1 MVFPNYKRRYIDIL
15 WKVAE
20 KRLLKDVK
28 EELKKEASEP
38 IQEMDLDRFRNI
50 RVCLWV
56 TSSEYLKKDHHG
68 FLLELRPPHYFV
80 KEK

>member
-1 MVFPNYKRRYIDIL
+1 
-15 WKVAE
+15 
-20 KRLLKDVK
+20 
-28 EELKKEASEP
+28 
-38 IQEMDLDRFRNI
+38 MDLDRFRNV

-80 KEK
+80 KEKELMFMTWRMEFEHEFRFDKRHWEN